1 MTKSTLITTLLACVI
16 PSVASA
22 DIVVGG
28 TMSKNLNSA
37 ALRDPG
43 SADAA
48 YLAGF
53 GIAVDPNAPL
63 LIFGN
68 HFGPTQTAGRSV
80 TQFRPMPV
88 DPGLTPTG
96 TPALPRVNYRDDA
109 AAIEAN
115 IAAFGSTS
123 ALAFG
128 VNGTSITPSGLPG
141 RSEQASTFS
150 FDPANIAGTAS
161 GAIGLDGATSLWYA
175 NVPVINTG
183 SVWLGY
189 GDLSLAFDA
198 ARAVGGNSGWFFTNN
213 LLFSAVVYDVRNPV
227 FSSVVAATGSSVGA
241 FTFTG
246 DLFTAQEF
254 RDGFGIRANL
264 NVGSFTLNAVTA
276 IPAPGAAALL
286 GIGGLM
292 AGRRRRS

>member
-1 MTKSTLITTLLACVI
+1 MTKSNLIITLLACI
-16 PSVASA
+16 TPTVASA
-22 DIVVGG
+22 DIIVGG

-37 ALRDPG
+37 AFRDPG
-43 SADAA
+43 SADAT

-53 GIAVDPNAPL
+53 GVVVDPAAPL

-68 HFGPTQTAGRSV
+68 HFGPAQTAGRNV
-80 TQFRPMPV
+80 GQFRPMPV
-88 DPGLTPTG
+88 DPALPPTG

-161 GAIGLDGATSLWYA
+161 GAIGLDGATSFWYA

-189 GDLSLAFDA
+189 GDLSLSFDA

-227 FSSVVAATGSSVGA
+227 FSGVVAATDSTPGSLSLS
-241 FTFTG
+241 G
-246 DLFTAQEF
+246 DLYTAPEF

-264 NVGSFTLNAVTA
+264 NVGSFALNAVTA

-286 GIGGLM
+286 GVGSLL
-292 AGRRRRS
+292 ATRRRRS